1 MKILVAVKDI
11 NRAQI
16 YKRIFEEHELG
27 LGRLGLTGLAAL
39 TALVGLIANSA
50 AIFIP
55 ALFFSALAG
64 PMTALS
70 LGLAL
75 QDWKMSRE
83 AAQSFLM
90 GVMVIFLVAVTAAWL
105 SPLHEATQEIL
116 ARREPNLIGL
126 MVALIAGM
134 ATVWIRCTG
143 TERADLLPQA
153 LISAVTLLPLCVAGF
168 GVGTGQWQLAAGAG
182 KLFLVN
188 ALGVILAAE
197 LGFLLSGL
205 RARRAGAERILLSR
219 VQIISGAAILIVL
232 AAPLLGTLEGV
243 ILQQHTKAKIQEI
256 LDPLLR
262 QGGASLAELDF
273 REAGFGMEISPV
285 IRTPKY
291 LGQDELNGIKQQL
304 QVKTGKTVRLNMKQ
318 VLQLETGDA
327 VTGGVVRREGPD
339 YKKNIARALKD
350 LHGASRAAVIS
361 ALTTLPAAR
370 AEKIEIAIPDPNQP
384 LRIDLQLNAPD
395 RLSAD
400 AQGML
405 TEMISRNLDLPVQ
418 LNVRTRLTGSD
429 FHGTVPLTKT
439 VALNWK
445 TIKCLN
451 RLGKMIQEDEK
462 LKAELVLN
470 AEETA
475 EMAQTSRALQRYL
488 ASRYRFELNQLAV
501 RVVPLA
507 PMSAGST
514 PVASMDAAS
523 VEATS
528 GKPGSRTPSTPQI
541 LWQVWDHT

>member
-75 QDWKMSRE
+75 QDWKMARE
-83 AAQSFLM
+83 AAKSFLM

-116 ARREPNLIGL
+116 ARKEPNLISL
-126 MVALIAGM
+126 MVALVAGI

-153 LISAVTLLPLCVAGF
+153 LISAVTLLPLCVTGY
-168 GVGTGQWQLAAGAG
+168 GIGTAQWQLAAGAG

-197 LGFLLSGL
+197 LGFLLSGI

-219 VQIISGAAILIVL
+219 VQIVIGAAVLVGL
-232 AAPLLGTLEGV
+232 AAPLLGTLRSV
-243 ILQQHTKAKIQEI
+243 VLQQHTRAEIQKI

-285 IRTPKY
+285 IRTPEY

-304 QVKTGKTVRLNMKQ
+304 QVRTGKEIRLNMKQ
-318 VLQLETGDA
+318 VLLLETGDV
-327 VTGGVVRREGPD
+327 VTGGVLRREGPD
-339 YKKNIARALKD
+339 YKKNIARALQD
-350 LHGASRAAVIS
+350 HHGASQAAVIS

-370 AEKIEIAIPDPNQP
+370 GGKIELTIIPNSNQP

-395 RLSAD
+395 RLSED
-400 AQGML
+400 ALGML

-418 LNVRTRLTGSD
+418 LNVQTRLTGSG
-429 FHGTVPLTKT
+429 FHGTVPLTST

-445 TIKCLN
+445 TKKCLN
-451 RLGKMIQEDEK
+451 RLGEMLQKDQK
-462 LKAELVLN
+462 LKAELILS

-475 EMAQTSRALQRYL
+475 GLVQTSRALQTYL
-488 ASRYRFELNQLAV
+488 VSRYRFELNQLAV
-501 RVVPLA
+501 RVVP
-507 PMSAGST
+507 
-514 PVASMDAAS
+514 VASVPVTSIDVAS
-523 VEATS
+523 LEADS
-528 GKPGSRTPSTPQI
+528 PTPSTPQI
-541 LWQVWDHT
+541 FWQV

>member
-75 QDWKMSRE
+75 QDWKMARE
-83 AAQSFLM
+83 AAKSFLM

-116 ARREPNLIGL
+116 ARKDPNLIGL
-126 MVALIAGM
+126 MVALVAGI

-153 LISAVTLLPLCVAGF
+153 LISAVTLLPLCVAGY
-168 GVGTGQWQLAAGAG
+168 GVGTAQWQLAAGAG

-205 RARRAGAERILLSR
+205 RSRRAGTERILLSR
-219 VQIISGAAILIVL
+219 VQIVIGAAVLVVL
-232 AAPLLGTLEGV
+232 AAPLLGTLRSV
-243 ILQQHTKAKIQEI
+243 VLQQHTRAEIQKI

-285 IRTPKY
+285 IRTPEY

-304 QVKTGKTVRLNMKQ
+304 QARTGKPIRLNMKQ
-318 VLQLETGDA
+318 VLQLETGDV

-370 AEKIEIAIPDPNQP
+370 AEKIELTIPNSNQP

-395 RLSAD
+395 RLSED
-400 AQGML
+400 ALGML

-418 LNVRTRLTGSD
+418 LKVQTRLTGSG
-429 FHGTVPLTKT
+429 FHGTVPLPSTA
-439 VALNWK
+439 ALNWK
-445 TIKCLN
+445 TKKCLN
-451 RLGKMIQEDEK
+451 RLGEMIQKDQK
-462 LKAELVLN
+462 LKAELILS

-475 EMAQTSRALQRYL
+475 GLVQTSRALQTYL

-501 RVVPLA
+501 RVVP
-507 PMSAGST
+507 
-514 PVASMDAAS
+514 VASVPVTSIDVAS
-523 VEATS
+523 LEADS
-528 GKPGSRTPSTPQI
+528 SEPDSPTPSTPQI
-541 LWQVWDHT
+541 LWQVWDRT

>member
-75 QDWKMSRE
+75 QDWKMARE

-116 ARREPNLIGL
+116 ARKEPNLIGL
-126 MVALIAGM
+126 MVALVAGI

-153 LISAVTLLPLCVAGF
+153 LISAVTLLPLCVAGY
-168 GVGTGQWQLAAGAG
+168 GIGTAQWQLAAGAG

-219 VQIISGAAILIVL
+219 VQIVIGAAVLVVL
-232 AAPLLGTLEGV
+232 AAPLLGTLRSV
-243 ILQQHTKAKIQEI
+243 VLQQHTRAEIQKI

-285 IRTPKY
+285 IRTPEY

-304 QVKTGKTVRLNMKQ
+304 QVRTGKPIRLNMKQ
-318 VLQLETGDA
+318 VLQLETGDV

-350 LHGASRAAVIS
+350 FHGASRAAVIS

-370 AEKIEIAIPDPNQP
+370 AEKIELTIPNSNQP

-395 RLSAD
+395 RLSED
-400 AQGML
+400 ALGML

-418 LNVRTRLTGSD
+418 LNVRTRLTGSG
-429 FHGTVPLTKT
+429 FHGTVPLPSTA
-439 VALNWK
+439 ALNWK
-445 TIKCLN
+445 TKKCLN
-451 RLGKMIQEDEK
+451 RLGEMIQKDQK
-462 LKAELVLN
+462 LKAELILS

-475 EMAQTSRALQRYL
+475 GLVQTSRALQTYL

-501 RVVPLA
+501 RVVPVA
-507 PMSAGST
+507 SV
-514 PVASMDAAS
+514 PVASTDVAS
-523 VEATS
+523 LEPDS
-528 GKPGSRTPSTPQI
+528 GLPGSQTPSTPQI
-541 LWQVWDHT
+541 LWQVWDRT

>member
-75 QDWKMSRE
+75 QDWKMARE

-116 ARREPNLIGL
+116 ARKEPNLIGL
-126 MVALIAGM
+126 MVALVAGI

-153 LISAVTLLPLCVAGF
+153 LISAVTLLPLCVAGY
-168 GVGTGQWQLAAGAG
+168 GVGTAQWQLAAGAG

-188 ALGVILAAE
+188 SLGVILAAE

-219 VQIISGAAILIVL
+219 VQIVIGAAVLVVL
-232 AAPLLGTLEGV
+232 AAPLLGTLRSV
-243 ILQQHTKAKIQEI
+243 VLQQHTRAEIQKI

-262 QGGASLAELDF
+262 RGGASLAELDF

-285 IRTPKY
+285 IRTPEY

-304 QVKTGKTVRLNMKQ
+304 QVRTGKPIRLNMKQ
-318 VLQLETGDA
+318 VLQLETGDV

-370 AEKIEIAIPDPNQP
+370 AEKIELTIPNPNQP

-395 RLSAD
+395 RLSED
-400 AQGML
+400 ALGML

-418 LNVRTRLTGSD
+418 LNVRTRLTGSG
-429 FHGTVPLTKT
+429 FHGTVPLPSTA
-439 VALNWK
+439 ALNWK
-445 TIKCLN
+445 TKKCLN
-451 RLGKMIQEDEK
+451 RLGEMIQKDQK
-462 LKAELVLN
+462 LKAELVLS

-475 EMAQTSRALQRYL
+475 GLVKTSRALQTYL

-501 RVVPLA
+501 RVVP
-507 PMSAGST
+507 
-514 PVASMDAAS
+514 VASVPIAS
-523 VEATS
+523 TDVASLEAES
-528 GKPGSRTPSTPQI
+528 GQPGSPTPSTPQI
-541 LWQVWDHT
+541 LWQVWDRT

>member
-75 QDWKMSRE
+75 QDWKMARE

-116 ARREPNLIGL
+116 ARKEPNLIGL
-126 MVALIAGM
+126 MVALVAGI

-153 LISAVTLLPLCVAGF
+153 LISAVTLLPLCVAGY
-168 GVGTGQWQLAAGAG
+168 GVGTAQWQLAAGAG
-182 KLFLVN
+182 KLFLIN
-188 ALGVILAAE
+188 SLGVILAAE

-219 VQIISGAAILIVL
+219 VQIVIGAAVLVVL
-232 AAPLLGTLEGV
+232 AAPLLGTLRSV
-243 ILQQHTKAKIQEI
+243 VLQQHTRAEIQKI

-262 QGGASLAELDF
+262 RGGASLAELDF

-285 IRTPKY
+285 IRTPEY

-304 QVKTGKTVRLNMKQ
+304 QARTGKPIRLNMKQ
-318 VLQLETGDA
+318 VLQLETGDV

-370 AEKIEIAIPDPNQP
+370 AEKIELTINSNQP
-384 LRIDLQLNAPD
+384 LRIDLQLNAPG
-395 RLSAD
+395 RLSED
-400 AQGML
+400 ALGML

-418 LNVRTRLTGSD
+418 LNVRTRLTGSG
-429 FHGTVPLTKT
+429 FHGTVPLPSTA
-439 VALNWK
+439 ALNWK
-445 TIKCLN
+445 TKKCLN
-451 RLGKMIQEDEK
+451 RLGEMIQKDQK
-462 LKAELVLN
+462 LKAELILS

-475 EMAQTSRALQRYL
+475 GLVQTSRALQTYL

-501 RVVPLA
+501 RVVP
-507 PMSAGST
+507 
-514 PVASMDAAS
+514 VASTDVAS
-523 VEATS
+523 LEADS
-528 GKPGSRTPSTPQI
+528 GQPDSQTPSTPQI
-541 LWQVWDHT
+541 LWQVWDRT